1 MVSSAVQSSFPATHT
16 VRAQLIPVVEDQ
28 SGKEYKMDHYQVRFP
43 TNVSD
48 IGRVL
53 YDLSRKSPTKHRS
66 QVY

>member
-1 MVSSAVQSSFPATHT
+1 MIHQARTLLCWE
-16 VRAQLIPVVEDQ
+16 AQVELMAVVEDQ

-53 YDLSRKSPTKHRS
+53 YDLARELAG
-66 QVY
+66 